1 MYVDNAAMQLI
12 RRPTQFD
19 TIVTGNIFGD
29 ILSDAASMLTGSIGM
44 LPSAAI
50 GLEGPGLYEPV
61 HGSAPDIAGQDKAN
75 PLAQVLSAAM
85 LLRYQFGEEAAAA
98 QLEKAVNDVLD
109 DGYRTGDIM
118 QEGKTQV
125 GCVKMGELLLE
136 KLAK

>member
-1 MYVDNAAMQLI
+1 
-12 RRPTQFD
+12 
-19 TIVTGNIFGD
+19 
-29 ILSDAASMLTGSIGM
+29 
-44 LPSAAI
+44 
-50 GLEGPGLYEPV
+50 
-61 HGSAPDIAGQDKAN
+61 
-75 PLAQVLSAAM
+75 M